1 MDWKRHTRSKVFLD
15 FSQPLKRYSNSKLIF
30 LAAEEKL
37 SHDTIGMLAID
48 RQGRIASGTST
59 NGATFKIPG
68 RVGDSSITGAG
79 SYVDQEVGGAAAT
92 GDGDILMRFLPSY
105 ATVENMRQGMD
116 PSSAAGQTLLKISK
130 HYPEFSGAIV
140 ALKIDGSYG
149 AACYGFKNFTYAV
162 ANSELGESKV
172 FSVTCDTK
180 PSSGRRHL
188 LNNFL
193 LFLLVIISCF
203 PL

>member
-1 MDWKRHTRSKVFLD
+1 MDRKRHTRSKVLLD
-15 FSQPLKRYSNSKLIF
+15 CTRLFERNSNSTLIF

-116 PSSAAGQTLLKISK
+116 PSCAAGQALLRISK

-149 AACYGFKNFTYAV
+149 AACYGFKNFTYAL
-162 ANSELGESKV
+162 ANSQLGDSKV
-172 FSVTCDTK
+172 LSVTCDIE
-180 PSSGRRHL
+180 PSSGRRHA

-193 LFLLVIISCF
+193 LFLLVIIFCF
-203 PL
+203 TM